1 MDDEK
6 RNLYDET
13 GEIDDSLD
21 IDLQSTYEYF
31 KNVYPTITKNDI
43 ESFSKKYPGS
53 DMERDDLIN
62 YYNENSGDLTKL
74 LEWIPLSTNND
85 KQRYLDIFEE
95 LIEQKFIKKTKKYT
109 TTKNKIKDIK
119 EDNEEEVREQ
129 QSKLDDLST
138 MIMKRQR
145 DRTEYFDRLSKY
157 LNYL

>member
-6 RNLYDET
+6 KRLYDDT

-31 KNVYPTITKNDI
+31 KNVYPTITKNEI

-53 DMERDDLIN
+53 DMEKDDLIN

-74 LEWIPLSTNND
+74 LEWIPLSTNDD
-85 KQRYLDIFEE
+85 KQRYLEIFEE
-95 LIEQKFIKKTKKYT
+95 LIEQKILKKTKKYT
-109 TTKNKIKDIK
+109 TTKNKIKNIK

-129 QSKLDDLST
+129 QNKLDDLSK

-145 DRTEYFDRLSKY
+145 DRNDNFDRLSK
-157 LNYL
+157 